1 MKIEEEINQS
11 KFNSAPE
18 KAIVNIIYTANFI
31 QDAYKSALKM
41 YDISLPQY
49 NVLRI
54 LKGRKDGHATCGDL
68 KDVMLD
74 KNPDVTRLCDKL
86 VEKKLILRNFNKH
99 NRRQILLKISEK
111 GLKVLHDINPY
122 FEALNQVLKDIPED
136 ELFRLSDT
144 MDTIREKIRS

>member
-11 KFNSAPE
+11 KFNSFQE

-31 QDAYKSALKM
+31 EDAYKTALKL
-41 YDISLPQY
+41 YGISLPQY

-54 LKGRKDGHATCGDL
+54 LKGRKDGYATCGDL
-68 KDVMLD
+68 KAVMLD

-86 VEKKLILRNFNKH
+86 VDKKLIVRHYNKS

-111 GLKVLHDINPY
+111 GLMALNDINPY
-122 FEALNQVLKDIPED
+122 FNAVNQSLGSLDDADLSK
-136 ELFRLSDT
+136 LSDT
-144 MDTIREKIRS
+144 LDLIREKIRQ

>member
-1 MKIEEEINQS
+1 LKIEEEINQS
-11 KFNSAPE
+11 KFSSAPE

-41 YDISLPQY
+41 NGISLPQY

-54 LKGRKDGHATCGDL
+54 LKGRKDGYATCGDL

-86 VEKKLILRNFNKH
+86 VEKKLILRNFNKD
-99 NRRQILLKISEK
+99 NRRQILLKISDK
-111 GLKVLHDINPY
+111 GLKMLQDINPY
-122 FEALNQVLKDIPED
+122 FEALNQVLRDIPD
-136 ELFRLSDT
+136 PELLKLSDT
-144 MDTIREKIRS
+144 LDEIRGKIRS